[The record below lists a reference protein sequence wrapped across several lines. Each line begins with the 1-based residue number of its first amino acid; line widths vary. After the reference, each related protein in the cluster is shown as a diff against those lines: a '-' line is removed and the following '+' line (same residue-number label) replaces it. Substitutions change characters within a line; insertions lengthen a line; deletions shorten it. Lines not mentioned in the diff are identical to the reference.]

1 MKIRYKNSEKYL
13 NMKNLLIG
21 KFTLFLLLALT
32 VMSCSEDFLEETNPN
47 ELSTD
52 SFWTNVTD
60 LNLGLVATY
69 KAFSN
74 SNNFSIVDELARTD
88 LAWSSGYQRPFNTN
102 EYYLQ
107 TFNEA
112 SSTPSKKWAQLY
124 TTIFY
129 ANQVIDAYER
139 LTGSLSPNNEEE
151 ALEIYAQAKF
161 LRAYMYF
168 ILNTSFNNG
177 DVIIMD
183 GIPVEESEFYNNVSS
198 SEDVKA
204 YYRADLEFAMA
215 NLPATW
221 EATEKGRATSGA
233 AEAILGQSYLYDNN
247 FEVAAGYFEN
257 VINNYGYS
265 LTPNIGSNFTT
276 MDELN
281 EESILEV
288 VRSTDFNSDLNQWD
302 WRDTGATSIQKRLTP
317 IGGWWGAVAA
327 NWLIQEYRND
337 AIDYS
342 DPRNEVYDEDGNFER
357 YRDFSLRTS
366 YSVAIVDD
374 RDLEY
379 YGHVNPAEAA
389 NFNVLMTCFWRKHT
403 NWDLGFESEEAL
415 SPGKVRSGVNDR
427 LLRLA
432 EIYLQ
437 YAECKIEMGDVDEAL
452 LYINKVRRR
461 SALQLLGPVGSGEY
475 PLNDHDNLTY
485 DASSLMEHLRY
496 KEYPLE
502 LSCEGN
508 GNGRSIDLRRWGVKK
523 QRFQELSER
532 RYDATHYTFTDSEGV
547 NKTKWSSIFVEV
559 DPSSPD
565 ADPNVTEFES
575 AALNYQESE
584 HAYWKIPTS
593 ELITNP
599 SVGGGDE

>member
-1 MKIRYKNSEKYL
+1 
-13 NMKNLLIG
+13 MKNLIIG
-21 KFTLFLLLALT
+21 KFTLFLLIAFTML
-32 VMSCSEDFLEETNPN
+32 SCSDEFLEQTNPN

-52 SFWTNVTD
+52 SFWTSVTD

-69 KAFSN
+69 KAFSDADN
-74 SNNFSIVDELARTD
+74 YKFVEEINRSD
-88 LAWSSGYQRPFNTN
+88 LSWGSGYQRPFNTN
-102 EYYLQ
+102 EQYLQ

-112 SSTPSKKWAQLY
+112 SIAGSQKWAQLY

-129 ANQVIDAYER
+129 ANQVIEAYER
-139 LTGSLSPNNEEE
+139 LTGTLSTGDEEE
-151 ALEIYAQAKF
+151 ALAIYAQAKF

-168 ILNTSFNNG
+168 ILNTSYNNG

-183 GIPVEESEFYNNVSS
+183 KIPVTEAEFYNDVSP

-204 YYRADLEFAMA
+204 FYRADLEFAME
-215 NLPATW
+215 NLPASW
-221 EATEKGRATSGA
+221 EATEKGRVTSGA
-233 AEAILGQSYLYDNN
+233 AEAILGQSYLYDGK
-247 FEVAAGYFEN
+247 FDVAADYFEN

-265 LTPNIGSNFTT
+265 LTENIGSNFTT

-302 WRDTGATSIQKRLTP
+302 WRDTGATSVQKQLTA

-337 AIDYS
+337 PIDTS

-357 YRDFSLRTS
+357 YRDVSLRTS
-366 YSVAIVDD
+366 WSVAIVED

-379 YGHVNPAEAA
+379 YGYPTTAEAA
-389 NFNVLMTCFWRKHT
+389 NFNIFMTCFWRKHT

-437 YAECKIEMGDVDEAL
+437 YAECQIEMGNIDEAL

-461 SALQLLGPVGSGEY
+461 SGVQLLGPVGSGEY

-485 DASSLMEHLRY
+485 DAESLMEHLRY

-508 GNGRSIDLRRWGVKK
+508 GNGRNIDLRRWGVKK
-523 QRFQELSER
+523 QRFEELSQR
-532 RYDATHYTFTDSEGV
+532 RYDALHYTFVDSEGTT
-547 NKTKWSSIFVEV
+547 KTRWSSMIVEV

-565 ADPNVTEFES
+565 VEPGVNEFED
-575 AALNYQESE
+575 AAINYQENE

-599 SVGGGDE
+599 AINSGAE